1 MRGQIPNSRLPLLV
15 KSARPSTRAR
25 RAANVSVP
33 ADLLREAKVLGINL
47 SRVLEKGLEEQVRA
61 ARRERWL
68 EENREA
74 IEEYN
79 RHVARH
85 GVWSD
90 GLRRF

>member
-1 MRGQIPNSRLPLLV
+1 MRSHPVN
-15 KSARPSTRAR
+15 PSPPSPKAR

-33 ADLLREAKVLGINL
+33 ADLLREAKSLGINL
-47 SRVLEKGLEEQVRA
+47 SRVLEKGLEEEVRA

-79 RHVARH
+79 KRVAKQGTFGDRM
-85 GVWSD
+85 
-90 GLRRF
+90 RRF

>member
-1 MRGQIPNSRLPLLV
+1 MRSPASPSRRASSP
-15 KSARPSTRAR
+15 AR

-33 ADLLREAKVLGINL
+33 VELLREAKALGINL

-61 ARRERWL
+61 ARRQRWL